1 MTDYKLLPDTS
12 RVWIY
17 QAQAPLSPKNV
28 EEIEAHLTKFAT
40 AWVSHNNQLHA
51 FAQVY
56 HNQFLVLMVD
66 ESQAGASGCSIDK
79 SVHFMQQLE
88 QHYQIVLFDRMTF
101 TYKDGEAI
109 QSAHKQEF
117 AELYKAGKI
126 NDDTLVFDNLIKT
139 KKDFDSQWIKP
150 LGTSW
155 HKRMVG

>member
-1 MTDYKLLPDTS
+1 MTNYTTLPDTS

-17 QAQAPLSPKNV
+17 QAQAPLSPKITQ
-28 EEIEAHLTKFAT
+28 EIEVHLTKFAT

-51 FAQVY
+51 FAKVF

-101 TYKDGEAI
+101 TYKDGDTI
-109 QSAHKQEF
+109 RSASKNEF
-117 AELYKAGKI
+117 AALYKAGTI
-126 NDDTLVFDNLIKT
+126 TDDTLVFDNLVKT
-139 KKDFDSQWIKP
+139 KKDFDSQWVKP
-150 LGTSW
+150 LASSW